1 MIYCNLY
8 TLQVFQSRG
17 SMNHFPLDST
27 AQAFPCSYQS
37 QQGLP
42 LQNGMAGNADVT
54 QFSLNQLNS
63 LLRGNPSLQ
72 LPPLD
77 GLGDTARQVKIKK
90 KKIQSSE
97 SQYLSLTTLNPFV
110 RMFGFCAYW
119 CTSRLSKDVS
129 ISPRV
134 PSSSVYSL
142 WLHVLNIQ
150 LHFGIRFQHFG
161 KKTYKVLCRWVLVR
175 INRQLSKVSNNLP
188 YKILYGFVNGILW
201 FLTLMFHFNLNAGS
215 MPTAQMKVEL

>member
-90 KKIQSSE
+90 KKNSIIRITISFIDNFKPFCAHVWFLRILMHIKALKRCVNLSE
-97 SQYLSLTTLNPFV
+97 SS
-110 RMFGFCAYW
+110 
-119 CTSRLSKDVS
+119 
-129 ISPRV
+129 
-134 PSSSVYSL
+134 
-142 WLHVLNIQ
+142 
-150 LHFGIRFQHFG
+150 
-161 KKTYKVLCRWVLVR
+161 
-175 INRQLSKVSNNLP
+175 
-188 YKILYGFVNGILW
+188 
-201 FLTLMFHFNLNAGS
+201 
-215 MPTAQMKVEL
+215 